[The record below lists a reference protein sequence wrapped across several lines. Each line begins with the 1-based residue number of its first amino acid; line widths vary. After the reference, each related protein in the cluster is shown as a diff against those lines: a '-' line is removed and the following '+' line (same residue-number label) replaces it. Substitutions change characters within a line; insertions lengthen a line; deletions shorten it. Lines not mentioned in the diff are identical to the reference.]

1 MDKARR
7 ITRTEALRDK
17 NRERNE
23 RVPFVVM
30 YHPKLPNIGQILRD
44 LHPMMQSPERC
55 HRAVSNVP
63 MLAFRRPRSLAD
75 YLVRARM
82 KEEPRAEGEK
92 WGRNKCGT
100 RRCEVCNS
108 SNAVYLVTCKTC
120 GLQYAGSTKTKFRM
134 RVTRM
139 ISFGFQIDL
148 RDLDKIVELPINA
161 RAYHSS
167 LVRTL
172 TSCVSSLPF
181 LSRKKSR

>member
-1 MDKARR
+1 MDEARR
-7 ITRTEALRDK
+7 IPRTEALRDK
-17 NRERNE
+17 RRERNE

-30 YHPKLPNIGQILRD
+30 YHPELPNTGQILRD
-44 LHPMMQSPERC
+44 LHPMMQSSERC

-63 MLAFRRPRSLAD
+63 MLSFRRPKSLAD

-82 KEEPRAEGEK
+82 KEEPGAEGEK
-92 WGRNKCGT
+92 WGTNKCGT

-108 SNAVYLVTCKTC
+108 SNAVYLITCKTC
-120 GLQYAGSTKTKFRM
+120 GLQYVGSTKTKFRM

-139 ISFGFQIDL
+139 ISFGFKIDL

-161 RAYHSS
+161 RAYYSS
-167 LVRTL
+167 LVRVL
-172 TSCVSSLPF
+172 TSCVSSLSF